1 MCVHPHFIENKTR
14 ATALVSKSGSIS
26 IHSNTLT
33 DFVKHNP
40 LSKYKDITSRYIP
53 VACGQCYECKTLR
66 QSYKTQRFA
75 MESLQSDFYFCTLT
89 YNNEHLPVLTLCD
102 EDGAAIFEHSVP
114 CVQHIQNFIKRI
126 RKRDVFGR
134 PFKYFCASEYGGK
147 NHRAH
152 YHILFAVEKDTTKT
166 VKEKQVEAV
175 KFGKLIQQEWAI
187 NVGTRKN
194 PIYEPLFTH
203 KKKWQGGKLYS
214 NYDFHFIAPLEN
226 AADDDVYYY
235 VTKYVLKSDAH
246 VAKII
251 SLVRHL
257 TEDPTR
263 KFSFDIY
270 SAGKKLTSLSN
281 ESYEGFYHV
290 LEQFLKPFSLC
301 SKHFGLPFPP
311 SEDRPVNTIITDYIK
326 RNIKES
332 VRNSS
337 SNLRSWF
344 SLVLPQ
350 NGITVPMSPYYWKK
364 FAEMEDFSTIS
375 ENLKSS
381 TNLLLQLGED
391 VPVFFTENDMS
402 RSYIEPTAEDLQKD
416 ILRLAKLD
424 NHISDL
430 NRFENYTD
438 D

>member
-26 IHSNTLT
+26 IQSNTLT

-75 MESLQSDFYFCTLT
+75 MESLQCDFYFCTLT

-102 EDGAAIFEHSVP
+102 EEGTAIFEHSVP

-152 YHILFAVEKDTTKT
+152 YHILFAVEKDNSKT

-175 KFGKLIQQEWAI
+175 KFGKLIQKEWSI

-194 PIYEPLFTH
+194 PVYESLFTY

-214 NYDFHFIAPLEN
+214 NYDFHFIAPLQN

-257 TEDPTR
+257 TEDPTC

-270 SAGKKLTSLSN
+270 SAGQKLTSLSN
-281 ESYEGFYHV
+281 ESDEGFYHV

-375 ENLKSS
+375 ENLKAS

-391 VPVFFTENDMS
+391 VPVFFSENDMS

-424 NHISDL
+424 NHISEL